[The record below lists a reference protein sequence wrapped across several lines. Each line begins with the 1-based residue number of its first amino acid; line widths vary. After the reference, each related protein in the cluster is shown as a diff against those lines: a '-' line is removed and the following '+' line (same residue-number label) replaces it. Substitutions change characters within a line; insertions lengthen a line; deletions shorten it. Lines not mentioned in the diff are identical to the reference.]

1 RGNNATI
8 YMLVLPT
15 YSRAGHDNG
24 QRLAFSGQ
32 GSVAEYP
39 PSPVSHLSLRWELP
53 LTSANPNKARSFPH
67 CQIETI
73 TACSKQLHL
82 MDIKEWP
89 HDQNCKITG
98 GTDID
103 LQSFHCDWDV
113 ASPLL
118 SRLANCNTLLPVTV
132 PQLALLVR

>member
-1 RGNNATI
+1 MPWKR
-8 YMLVLPT
+8 
-15 YSRAGHDNG
+15 
-24 QRLAFSGQ
+24 GQ

-73 TACSKQLHL
+73 TACSKQAYVCTDSYFDSSLHL